1 MPLALPTN
9 YDELPPLQHRP
20 EPQPTPHGPPPE
32 QASPPLVR
40 VRIYCALMQIH
51 LRIFASPPLCSSRT
65 RRAGCHRTAHKRPV
79 VPSIHLVSC
88 NVNRLD
94 CVKL

>member
-20 EPQPTPHGPPPE
+20 EPQPTPRGPPPE

-65 RRAGCHRTAHKRPV
+65 RRVGCHRTTHKRPV
-79 VPSIHLVSC
+79 VLSIYLVSC